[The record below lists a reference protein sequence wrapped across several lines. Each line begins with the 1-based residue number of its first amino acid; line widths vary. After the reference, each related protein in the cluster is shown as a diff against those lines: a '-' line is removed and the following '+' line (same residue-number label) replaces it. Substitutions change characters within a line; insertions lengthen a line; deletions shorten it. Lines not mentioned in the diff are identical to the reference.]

1 VARGLIR
8 ACGPAGCPKDSTE
21 PPRWAYISRR
31 HPLAVKRSQL
41 NMAIPPEVLERLR
54 QRAKREGVSVSALVL
69 RTIRELLDGKQEAS
83 QPGLSVEERLE
94 ILEEKLRRLER

>member
-1 VARGLIR
+1 
-8 ACGPAGCPKDSTE
+8 
-21 PPRWAYISRR
+21 
-31 HPLAVKRSQL
+31 
-41 NMAIPPEVLERLR
+41 MAIPPEVLERLR